1 MSDAWSPCERL
12 LCVSRAVHRPSTGLA
27 NRAFTRSIARNGSPR
42 RRERVIATA
51 RGNGSEHES
60 GAGVKR
66 ILCIEYLHR
75 FCYSTCYATAY
86 TDEQALHIGTRY
98 YLGSRPA
105 KKITHDTPTHDMTS
119 SQRPNLG
126 CGLLA
131 LIKDR

>member
-1 MSDAWSPCERL
+1 MKDC
-12 LCVSRAVHRPSTGLA
+12 CVCRVRSIDRGLDWRESRR
-27 NRAFTRSIARNGSPR
+27 FTRRSIARNPR

-60 GAGVKR
+60 GAGGKR
-66 ILCIEYLHR
+66 ILCIECIDFNILELATLH
-75 FCYSTCYATAY
+75 
-86 TDEQALHIGTRY
+86 TDEQALHTGTRY